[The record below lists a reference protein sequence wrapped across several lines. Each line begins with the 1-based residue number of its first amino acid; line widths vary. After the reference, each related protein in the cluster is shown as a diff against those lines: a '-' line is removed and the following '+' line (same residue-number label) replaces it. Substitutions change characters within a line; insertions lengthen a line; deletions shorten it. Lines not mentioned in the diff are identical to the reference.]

1 VGNDSAEEFVK
12 IVVDLPEAEDGVG
25 GEGLWTIRLGEDLY
39 EVRNSPWHTL
49 EINFCD
55 VVRAV
60 APDESKKPVFVEVV
74 RRGGHRSIH
83 IIFFAMGMEMKD
95 KVLGQVNTLGGTY
108 EGSDGELFAID
119 LEPDINFDAVADY
132 LLECE
137 EKGWLDVRYAPQPQ
151 SRGTAEL
158 LN

>member
-1 VGNDSAEEFVK
+1 VGDGITEEFVK
-12 IVVDLPEAEDGVG
+12 ILIDLPEAEDGVG
-25 GEGLWTIRLGEDLY
+25 TEGLWAVRLKEDLY

-60 APDESKKPVFVEVV
+60 ATDESKNPVFIEVV

-83 IIFFAMGMEMKD
+83 IIFFAMGLEMKEI
-95 KVLGQVNTLGGTY
+95 VLGQVNALGGTY
-108 EGSDGELFAID
+108 EGCNSELFAID
-119 LEPDINFDAVADY
+119 LKPGLDFDSVADY
-132 LLECE
+132 LLECK

-151 SRGTAEL
+151 SRGTMEL